1 MATASQTATQGPRI
15 SAEDAK
21 RRLEGGEPA
30 TVLDVRNPNAWGSSN
45 VKIRGAV
52 RSDPQQPR
60 FDPAW
65 PKNRLTFV
73 Y

>member
-1 MATASQTATQGPRI
+1 MATAGQTATQAPRI

-30 TVLDVRNPNAWGSSN
+30 TILDLRNPKVWGSSN
-45 VKIRGAV
+45 MKIRGAI
-52 RSDPQQPR
+52 RLDPDQSR

-65 PKNRLTFV
+65 PKNRFTLV

>member
-1 MATASQTATQGPRI
+1 MATAAQTATQAPRI

-21 RRLEGGEPA
+21 RRVESGEPA
-30 TVLDVRNPNAWGSSN
+30 TILDVRNPKVWGSSN
-45 VKIRGAV
+45 TKIRGAT
-52 RSDPQQPR
+52 RLDPNQPH

-65 PKNRLTFV
+65 PKNRFTVV

>member
-1 MATASQTATQGPRI
+1 MATAGQTATQAVRI

-30 TVLDVRNPNAWGSSN
+30 TILDVRNPKVWGSST

-52 RSDPQQPR
+52 RLDPSQPR
-60 FDPAW
+60 LDPAW
-65 PKNRLTFV
+65 PKNRLTLV

>member
-1 MATASQTATQGPRI
+1 MATASQTATQSLRI

-30 TVLDVRNPNAWGSSN
+30 TILDVRNPKVWNSSN
-45 VKIRGAV
+45 VKIRGAI
-52 RSDPQQPR
+52 RFDSNQPR
-60 FDPAW
+60 FDPTW
-65 PKNRLTFV
+65 PKNRLTLV

>member
-1 MATASQTATQGPRI
+1 MATASPTTTQLPPI

-21 RRLEGGEPA
+21 RRLEAGESA
-30 TVLDVRNPNAWGSSN
+30 TILDVRNPKVWNSSN
-45 VKIRGAV
+45 VKIRGAI
-52 RSDPQQPR
+52 RLDPSQPR

-65 PKNRLTFV
+65 PKDLFTLI